1 MATSAPAGL
10 HPSAPHH
17 IPSFMPDAFGN
28 DPLTVIVGVFLVL
41 LLLALGLFYFR
52 LHALPEQMAHGVN
65 PAQLQIVSM
74 LALLALITHN
84 NLFWVIALLLA
95 AIQLPDYATPMENI
109 VKELK
114 AANRIRRKG

>member
-1 MATSAPAGL
+1 
-10 HPSAPHH
+10 
-17 IPSFMPDAFGN
+17 MPDAFGN